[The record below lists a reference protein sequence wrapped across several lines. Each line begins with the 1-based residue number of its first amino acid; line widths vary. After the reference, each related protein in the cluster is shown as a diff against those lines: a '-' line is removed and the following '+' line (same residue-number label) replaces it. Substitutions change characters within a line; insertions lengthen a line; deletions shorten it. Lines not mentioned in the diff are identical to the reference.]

1 MWKLPKEDNL
11 FEKFAKYAKI
21 TAFIFIVL
29 GLIGIIYPVFMTL
42 ATVTFV
48 AWLMLIAGLMSGYFT
63 WLSHK
68 GDTIGWFK
76 SFILIA
82 ASLFMLYSPLGGAA
96 TIGFLFSIY
105 FFFNAFIGFSLAMST
120 RPHSVWIFWLINAI
134 FSILIAVLLILGWP
148 SSSMYLVGLLVG
160 FSLFFDGLALL
171 AGSSI
176 FTNMM
181 K

>member
-1 MWKLPKEDNL
+1 MWKMPKEDNL
-11 FEKFAKYAKI
+11 LEKFAKYAKI

-63 WLSHK
+63 WLSNK
-68 GDTIGWFK
+68 NDTIGWLK

-82 ASLFMLYSPLGGAA
+82 ASLFMLYSPMGGAA
-96 TIGFLFSIY
+96 AIGFLFSIY

-120 RPHSVWIFWLINAI
+120 RPHGVWIFWLINAI
-134 FSILIAVLLILGWP
+134 FSVLIALMLILGWP

-160 FSLFFDGLALL
+160 FSLLFDGLALL

-176 FTNMM
+176 FTKNM